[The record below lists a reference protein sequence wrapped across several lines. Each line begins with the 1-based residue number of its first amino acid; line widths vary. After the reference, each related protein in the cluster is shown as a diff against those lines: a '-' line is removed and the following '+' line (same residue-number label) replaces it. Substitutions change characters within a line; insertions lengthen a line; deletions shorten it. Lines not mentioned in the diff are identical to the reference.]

1 MRAPDSP
8 AGRPTAVDE
17 IRSSAA
23 DGGTQMIAAF
33 RARYLE
39 SAAASAEAGAWTSAV
54 LRGRGLLQVPRTL
67 TKRRDH
73 ETLFAFARS
82 QPFLRDQA
90 EEFVRSRP
98 GRPVADPVRTLDTA
112 FGFALELDRVPEM
125 AAFTLSRARWVSGLA
140 ERTPLAALRAGD
152 QVMACQLADSRPAE
166 QHAFWYLLLAWELH
180 DAGHGDDGRRLLD
193 GLLPKKLPRLNAR
206 DGRHIVV
213 LLRHAAQINPE
224 AFLDLQRRLLD
235 DSARTDLCREL
246 NTAGQFALVPR
257 VAATIRLFICKR
269 IPVLTDAAKAA
280 VAAGQPE
287 VAAEAIA
294 QAVDALGIVETDSDN
309 ADITEYLARIAGAQ
323 TVLGDPS
330 AAGHGFTRA
339 AEAWSRVGRPASAL
353 RTIAV
358 ELASAGLFDD
368 ARLAITRIDDG
379 HYAGEALEALALAQV
394 RAGQASEAAGTLD
407 EIEPG
412 LYLDHPRAIRTVA
425 CALAESGEPGRG
437 ADLARHRL
445 RPEHHAGALASVA
458 VALAEAGAIT
468 QAMTLADTVTEPGM
482 RARALVG
489 ICRHPDGAKQAAE
502 SARRAVDELSDP
514 ALHAELLADYAAT
527 RDVQERDRL
536 FGEALRLAGP
546 LTGEERWQTLLAI
559 GISQLPGDPAG
570 AARTFAETR
579 EVIRGTEPD
588 PTFWTD
594 ELWQAAMVQLR
605 AGDAAGARLTLA
617 GIPAEPVTDP
627 GVWLRPVTLAGIAVR
642 QADGDQPDVARR
654 ACRLA
659 RRHAKQARGE
669 ARIIACRAV
678 VAAQAAIGDLVGAA
692 KTAATLLDIAES
704 AAWEDDEQSVAL
716 AVEQGLYAAV
726 HVAGEMARAGR
737 KKKARHLLRE
747 AATRAREYLEN
758 SAFTYVEVTGDL
770 ACALADLGKDGK
782 AAKVAAWDQTGTA
795 TGRLHAVMAVRLARD
810 GDLYGALATAELIGD
825 PRARAR
831 AFCDI
836 TSALTSRAERTVVR
850 TVLADAAPQL
860 RAAADAILVVPALI
874 EIAAAQ
880 SEAGYREDI
889 ATTLELARLAALE
902 SIRVD
907 DRDFALG
914 QIAQSWAVHGEPGRA
929 VELAKVIGNE
939 DRAGEALV
947 TAALGMVA
955 RDRVAWP
962 AATALIGDVANPG
975 WQAVGLAVAGAAQAR
990 GDNEDGGEYFGDVA
1004 PLLSRIPEGE
1014 PRARAQRLIIEVA
1027 AAAGDY
1033 TAAIHVAR
1041 TVTAGRAQVLSELA
1055 SDLAA
1060 QGAADAV
1067 KFLLPDCAQQA
1078 ESAYA
1083 ACLAL
1088 ARAVPGQAD
1097 AIITEVAAS

>member
-1 MRAPDSP
+1 MP
-8 AGRPTAVDE
+8 
-17 IRSSAA
+17 
-23 DGGTQMIAAF
+23 Q
-33 RARYLE
+33 
-39 SAAASAEAGAWTSAV
+39 
-54 LRGRGLLQVPRTL
+54 TL
-67 TKRRDH
+67 AKRREH

-90 EEFVRSRP
+90 AEFVRSRP

-112 FGFALELDRVPEM
+112 FGFALELDRVSEM
-125 AAFTLSRARWVSGLA
+125 AAFTLSRARWASGLA
-140 ERTPLAALRAGD
+140 ERTPLAALRASE

-180 DAGHGDDGRRLLD
+180 DAGHRDDARRLLD
-193 GLLPKKLPRLNAR
+193 VLLPKKLPLLNAR
-206 DGRHIVV
+206 DSRHIVV

-224 AFLDLQRRLLD
+224 VFLDLQRRLLD
-235 DSARTDLCREL
+235 DSARADLCREL
-246 NTAGQFALVPR
+246 NTAGQFALVPS
-257 VAATIRLFICKR
+257 VAATIRLFIYQR

-280 VAAGQPE
+280 VVAGQPE

-294 QAVDALGIVETDSDN
+294 QAVDALEIVETDSDN
-309 ADITEYLARIAGAQ
+309 ADIIEYLAQIASAQ
-323 TVLGDPS
+323 TVLGDRS
-330 AAGHGFTRA
+330 AAAEGFTRA
-339 AEAWSRVGRPASAL
+339 AEAWSRAGRPASAL
-353 RTIAV
+353 RTIAI

-394 RAGQASEAAGTLD
+394 RAGQAGEAAGTLD

-425 CALAESGEPGRG
+425 CAMAESGEPGRG

-445 RPEHHAGALASVA
+445 GPKHAGALASVA
-458 VALAEAGAIT
+458 VALAKAGAIT
-468 QAMTLADTVTEPGM
+468 QAMTLADTVTEPGTL
-482 RARALVG
+482 ARALVG

-502 SARRAVDELSDP
+502 SARRAISELSDP

-546 LTGEERWQTLLAI
+546 LTGEERWRTLLAI
-559 GISQLPGDPAG
+559 GISQLPGDAAG

-588 PTFWTD
+588 PAFWTN

-627 GVWLRPVTLAGIAVR
+627 GLWLRPVTLAGIAVR
-642 QADGDQPDVARR
+642 QADSDQPDVARR

-669 ARIIACRAV
+669 ARIIACRVV
-678 VAAQAAIGDLVGAA
+678 VAAQAATGDLVGAA
-692 KTAATLLDIAES
+692 KTAATLLDIAET
-704 AAWEDDEQSVAL
+704 AAWEDDEESVAL
-716 AVEQGLYAAV
+716 AVEQGLYAVV
-726 HVAGEMARAGR
+726 HVAGEMARVGR
-737 KKKARHLLRE
+737 EKKARHLLRE
-747 AATRAREYLEN
+747 AATRAREWLEN

-770 ACALADLGKDGK
+770 ACALADLGKDGQ

-795 TGRLHAVMAVRLARD
+795 TGRLQAVMAVRLARD

-825 PRARAR
+825 PRVRAR

-836 TSALTSRAERTVVR
+836 TSTLTSRAERTAAR
-850 TVLADAAPQL
+850 TVLADAAARL
-860 RAAADAILVVPALI
+860 RAAADAVFVVPALI

-880 SEAGYREDI
+880 SEAGYREDTT
-889 ATTLELARLAALE
+889 TTLELARLAALE

-907 DRDFALG
+907 ERDFALT
-914 QIAQSWAVHGEPGRA
+914 QIAQSWAVHGEPSRA

-947 TAALGMVA
+947 TAALGLVA
-955 RDRVAWP
+955 RDRAAWP
-962 AATALIGDVANPG
+962 AATALIGDVGSPG
-975 WQAVGLAVAGAAQAR
+975 WQAVGLAVAGAAQTR
-990 GDNEDGGEYFGDVA
+990 GDDEDAREYFGDVA

-1027 AAAGDY
+1027 VAAGDY
-1033 TAAIHVAR
+1033 TAAIRVAR
-1041 TVTAGRAQVLSELA
+1041 TVTTGRAQVFSELA
-1055 SDLAA
+1055 SDLASR
-1060 QGAADAV
+1060 GAADAV
-1067 KFLLPDCAQQA
+1067 KLLLPDCAQQA